1 MIDRITKD
9 DLIKIHQFM
18 DKYKTIDGD
27 ADELKEFYLLVKK
40 LHATYNFLLMRCQ
53 ELIRQKGNVD
63 VLNVELADL
72 KIEYNEL
79 KTKYDKNR
87 SIKSLE
93 KERERSATYYA
104 SLKMARKT
112 IDELKKQLDIAK
124 DEQKK

>member
-72 KIEYNEL
+72 RTEYNEL

-104 SLKMARKT
+104 SLKKARKT

>member
-72 KIEYNEL
+72 KTEYNEL